1 MSNIFKSGLPGV
13 HNAVAEPFVIDMNS
27 RVIKKAEPK
36 PVHAQ
41 PDGSVKA
48 QNTEFQGGITQQA
61 EIFNPEEHRELLDDA
76 MEKAKLVQDDARE
89 RAQKI
94 VEAAKAEAE
103 QIRTKAQEEG
113 YAKGL
118 EDGSMEAMRRAD
130 EYLDKMNRERET
142 ILEQAREEMQENI
155 ADTEAEVVDVA
166 CKLIE
171 KLTGIL
177 VQDYKPVMLY
187 MINSVLNEDDA
198 SRKFVIRVS
207 EKNYA
212 YIADNE
218 DRLAG
223 AANPGISIEVFSDSK
238 LHEGQCQIESDT
250 GIIDLS
256 MDVQVRNLIT
266 AIKLLS

>member
-1 MSNIFKSGLPGV
+1 
-13 HNAVAEPFVIDMNS
+13 
-27 RVIKKAEPK
+27 
-36 PVHAQ
+36 
-41 PDGSVKA
+41 
-48 QNTEFQGGITQQA
+48 
-61 EIFNPEEHRELLDDA
+61 
-76 MEKAKLVQDDARE
+76 
-89 RAQKI
+89 
-94 VEAAKAEAE
+94 
-103 QIRTKAQEEG
+103 
-113 YAKGL
+113 
-118 EDGSMEAMRRAD
+118 
-130 EYLDKMNRERET
+130 
-142 ILEQAREEMQENI
+142 MQENI

-207 EKNYA
+207 EKNYT